1 MITPPQHYPIEA
13 NYNHWICP
21 DIRPDWILYHLK
33 DSQQVL
39 LYSAHHYARLSFS
52 LAEGYALQF
61 FTGQFTLKQIQTQ
74 CNAEFTN
81 IEPNLV
87 ANLIQK
93 LINFGILESSCQFSP
108 TANPIE
114 PKAKGSG
121 KKAHAS
127 ALPQLKSGVQW
138 IRHQDG
144 YWILRNSQDITFLQV
159 SDRDYRILSQLPHLP
174 RGSIPANRL
183 KKLLQLLTVTGML
196 EGTTPAKP
204 QRGKL
209 TPLHL
214 LFFQIPL
221 FNPDQ
226 WLTRH
231 IHLFHWIWTKP
242 VAISLA
248 IVLLLAT
255 IIGLSQKAEILYQGQ
270 QLWTYYSS
278 ALIIPF
284 ILLSLLVVSL
294 HELGHAFT
302 LKHYGGIV
310 PEIGILLMGFMPA
323 AYTNTSDSY
332 CLPRSPRILVVAAG
346 ILTQLIIAV
355 LALFLWN
362 TSVSGSWLHRT
373 SYLLLIAALFT
384 IVLNLNP
391 LAKFDGYH
399 LAVALT
405 GINNLRRRSLAL
417 YHNFLRRKPT
427 DETPKDTLILAIYA
441 PFSIAYLWFIF
452 SFLLFKLTD
461 WIITHIPTTALIIL
475 LLWAIY
481 FYFPKSPPHP
491 NRHKASQHH

>member
-1 MITPPQHYPIEA
+1 MVTPPPNYAVEA
-13 NYNHWICP
+13 DYNHWICP
-21 DIRPDWILYHLK
+21 DIRPYWILYHLK
-33 DSQQVL
+33 ESQQVR
-39 LYSAHHYARLSFS
+39 LYSTQHDARFSFS
-52 LAEGYALQF
+52 FAEGYALQF
-61 FTGQFTLKQIQTQ
+61 FTGKFTLKQIQTQ
-74 CNAEFTN
+74 CNAELTN

-93 LINFGILESSCQFSP
+93 LINFGILESSCQFLP
-108 TANPIE
+108 TANP
-114 PKAKGSG
+114 A
-121 KKAHAS
+121 
-127 ALPQLKSGVQW
+127 ALPQLKPGVEW
-138 IRHQDG
+138 IRHEDG
-144 YWILRNSQDITFLQV
+144 YWILRNSQDITFVQV

-174 RGSIPANRL
+174 PGSIPPNQL
-183 KKLLQLLTVTGML
+183 KKLLHLLTITGML

-221 FNPDQ
+221 FNPDK

-242 VAISLA
+242 VAICLT
-248 IVLLLAT
+248 IFLTLAT
-255 IIGLSQKAEILYQGQ
+255 VIGLSQKAEILYQGQ
-270 QLWTYYSS
+270 QLWKYYSS
-278 ALIIPF
+278 TLILPF

-310 PEIGILLMGFMPA
+310 PEIGILLMCFMPA
-323 AYTNTSDSY
+323 AYTNTTDSY
-332 CLPRSPRILVVAAG
+332 CLPRFPRILVVAAG
-346 ILTQLIIAV
+346 ILTQFIIAA

-362 TSVSGSWLHRT
+362 TSVPGSWLSTT
-373 SYLLLIAALFT
+373 SYLLLIASLFT
-384 IVLNLNP
+384 FVLNLNP

-417 YHNFLRRKPT
+417 YQNFIQGKPIP
-427 DETPKDTLILAIYA
+427 ETTKDTLILAIYA
-441 PFSIAYLWFIF
+441 PFSIAYLWFVF

-491 NRHKASQHH
+491 NSQRASQHH

>member
-1 MITPPQHYPIEA
+1 MVTPPKNYAVEA
-13 NYNHWICP
+13 DYYHWICP
-21 DIRPDWILYHLK
+21 DIRPYWILYHLK
-33 DSQQVL
+33 ESQQVL
-39 LYSAHHYARLSFS
+39 LYSTQHHARFSFS
-52 LAEGYALQF
+52 FAEGYALQF

-74 CNAEFTN
+74 CNAELTN

-87 ANLIQK
+87 ANLILK

-108 TANPIE
+108 TASPL
-114 PKAKGSG
+114 G
-121 KKAHAS
+121 
-127 ALPQLKSGVQW
+127 LPRLKSGVQW
-138 IRHQDG
+138 IRHEDG
-144 YWILRNSQDITFLQV
+144 YWILRNSQDITFVQV

-174 RGSIPANRL
+174 PGSIPANSL
-183 KKLLQLLTVTGML
+183 KKLLHLLTVTGML

-221 FNPDQ
+221 FNPDK

-242 VAISLA
+242 VAICLT
-248 IVLLLAT
+248 IFLTLAT
-255 IIGLSQKAEILYQGQ
+255 VIGLSQKAEILYQGQ

-278 ALIIPF
+278 TLILPF

-294 HELGHAFT
+294 HKLGHAFT

-323 AYTNTSDSY
+323 AYTNTTDSY
-332 CLPRSPRILVVAAG
+332 CLPRFPRILVVAAG
-346 ILTQLIIAV
+346 ILTQFIIAA

-362 TSVSGSWLHRT
+362 TSVPGSWLHTT
-373 SYLLLIAALFT
+373 SYLLLIASLFT
-384 IVLNLNP
+384 VVLNLNP

-405 GINNLRRRSLAL
+405 GINNLRSRSLAL
-417 YHNFLRRKPT
+417 YQNFIQGKPT
-427 DETPKDTLILAIYA
+427 AETTKNTFILAIYA
-441 PFSIAYLWFIF
+441 PFSIAYLWFVF

-481 FYFPKSPPHP
+481 FYFPKPPPHP
-491 NRHKASQHH
+491 NRQRAN

>member
-1 MITPPQHYPIEA
+1 MVTPPKNYAVEA
-13 NYNHWICP
+13 DYHHWICP
-21 DIRPDWILYHLK
+21 DIRPYWILYHLK
-33 DSQQVL
+33 ESQQFL
-39 LYSAHHYARLSFS
+39 LYSAQHYARFSFS

-74 CNAEFTN
+74 CNAELTN

-87 ANLIQK
+87 ANLIEK

-108 TANPIE
+108 TPNPL
-114 PKAKGSG
+114 G
-121 KKAHAS
+121 
-127 ALPQLKSGVQW
+127 LPRLKSGVQW

-144 YWILRNSQDITFLQV
+144 YWILRNSQDITFVQV

-174 RGSIPANRL
+174 PGSVPANQL
-183 KKLLQLLTVTGML
+183 KKLLHLLTVTGML

-221 FNPDQ
+221 FNPDK

-242 VAISLA
+242 VAICLT
-248 IVLLLAT
+248 ILLTLAT
-255 IIGLSQKAEILYQGQ
+255 VIGLSQKAEILYHGQ
-270 QLWTYYSS
+270 QLWTYHSS
-278 ALIIPF
+278 ALILPF
-284 ILLSLLVVSL
+284 AILALLVVSL

-310 PEIGILLMGFMPA
+310 PEIGILLMCFMPA
-323 AYTNTSDSY
+323 AYTNTTDSY
-332 CLPRSPRILVVAAG
+332 CLPRCQRILVVAAG
-346 ILTQLIIAV
+346 ILTQLIIAA
-355 LALFLWN
+355 LALLLWN
-362 TSVSGSWLHRT
+362 NSVSGSWLHTT
-373 SYLLLIAALFT
+373 SYLVLIAALFT
-384 IVLNLNP
+384 VALNLNP

-405 GINNLRRRSLAL
+405 GINNLRSRSLAL
-417 YHNFLRRKPT
+417 YQNFIQGKPIP
-427 DETPKDTLILAIYA
+427 ETTKDTLILAIYA

-461 WIITHIPTTALIIL
+461 WIIIHIPTTALIIL
-475 LLWAIY
+475 ILWAIY

-491 NRHKASQHH
+491 NSQRAN